1 MDLHFYEIGLW
12 CISGDTSQHMLS
24 IMQGAIWLFVHN
36 VGGCVGGIANRGA
49 CVAAYVCAHTLS
61 AVSALWV

>member
-1 MDLHFYEIGLW
+1 MKLAYGVFLAIHH
-12 CISGDTSQHMLS
+12 STLS

-36 VGGCVGGIANRGA
+36 VGGCVGAIANRGA

>member
-1 MDLHFYEIGLW
+1 MKLAYGVFLAIHHSTCYRSCREPFGYL
-12 CISGDTSQHMLS
+12 CIMWVD
-24 IMQGAIWLFVHN
+24 AW
-36 VGGCVGGIANRGA
+36 GGIANRGA

>member
-1 MDLHFYEIGLW
+1 
-12 CISGDTSQHMLS
+12 MLS

-36 VGGCVGGIANRGA
+36 VGGCVEAIANRGA